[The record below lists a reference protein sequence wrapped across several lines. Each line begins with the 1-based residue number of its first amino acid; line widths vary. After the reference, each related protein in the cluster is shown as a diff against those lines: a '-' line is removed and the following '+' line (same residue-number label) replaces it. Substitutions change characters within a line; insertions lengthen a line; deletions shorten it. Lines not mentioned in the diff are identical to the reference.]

1 MDQDQ
6 REIQAL
12 FETRVAPLFE
22 KRANEL
28 TKLGEKE
35 IVGCFERSDNVKS
48 FHECF
53 TKTQTFQLG
62 TKLSLYGEFFQ
73 VKVSECLQNKG
84 GKKCV
89 SLAQTLADDLASNL

>member
-1 MDQDQ
+1 MEQDQ

-12 FETRVAPLFE
+12 FQTRVAPLFE
-22 KRANEL
+22 SKVDEL
-28 TKLGEKE
+28 NKLGEKE
-35 IVGCFERSDNVKS
+35 VTGCFEKSDNVKS

-62 TKLSLYGEFFQ
+62 IKLGLYGEFFQ

-89 SLAQTLADDLASNL
+89 SLAQTLADDLAKNL

>member
-1 MDQDQ
+1 MEQDQ

-28 TKLGEKE
+28 NKIGEQEVK
-35 IVGCFERSDNVKS
+35 GCLDNSQNVKA

-53 TKTQTFQLG
+53 TKTQTYQLG
-62 TKLSLYGEFFQ
+62 TKLSLFGEFFQ

-89 SLAQTLADDLASNL
+89 SLAQTLADDLANNL